1 MKIRLLFFSV
11 LLTGS
16 LWAQGDATPAVKY
29 FSHEEV
35 AAVLSHSGTLM
46 RQPDFLIMGS
56 HRAEAGHVEMHEQRD
71 GYLLRHR
78 RRRHLRYG
86 RQDGGR
92 PRQGQGQWM
101 GTDIVGGEVH
111 HLIKGDVIV
120 IRAGTPH
127 WFKEVPHS
135 VNYFVVKVLTQ

>member
-1 MKIRLLFFSV
+1 MRIRLLLFSV
-11 LLTGS
+11 LLAGS

-29 FSHEEV
+29 FGHDEV
-35 AAVLSHSGTLM
+35 AAALSHSGTLM

-56 HRAEAGHVEMHEQRD
+56 HRAEAGHVEMHDKETDIFYVTD
-71 GYLLRHR
+71 GAATFIT
-78 RRRHLRYG
+78 
-86 RQDGGR
+86 GGKMVGGHVTG
-92 PRQGQGQWM
+92 PGQWI

-135 VNYFVVKVLTQ
+135 VNYFVVKVVKQ